1 MEAAEEYA
9 MGEPTAKVCHY
20 KEIPAETFG
29 DEAPGVTIRWLI
41 GEEQDG
47 APVYASRLIEVAP
60 GRSTPD
66 HTHPFEHEN
75 FILEGTGKVRIND
88 VWHELGSGYVVFVP
102 PGARHRYVNTGQ
114 GPFKFLCGIPVSRL
128 RPKS

>member
-1 MEAAEEYA
+1 MEAGKEYA

-20 KEIPAETFG
+20 TEVPAKTFG

-41 GEEQDG
+41 GEEEDG

-102 PGARHRYVNTGQ
+102 PGARHRYVNSGQ